1 MIKSV
6 VLTDKQLDLGLDAI
20 RTAEKEIQPWM
31 NLVDK
36 DGSYQSSTKPN
47 DTDSH

>member
-6 VLTDKQLDLGLDAI
+6 VLTEKQLDLDLDAI
-20 RTAEKEIQPWM
+20 RTAEKGIQPWM

-36 DGSYQSSTKPN
+36 DGSCRPIY
-47 DTDSH
+47 DT